1 MDDRQPDNT
10 ELTLLRML
18 AEWMSG
24 EPEDEA
30 FVSEESESKGCS
42 SDELQNED
50 CVSEKLETAERARLI
65 SMARA
70 HAVLPL
76 ISDRLD
82 MGDAAASTL
91 YNSHRILYL
100 TARYLH
106 ILDEAGI
113 KAVVLKGWAVAPYYR
128 VPELRKMGD
137 IDLLVAESEITRA
150 VEVLVRC
157 GFKTVEEQHA
167 NHHVELSGP
176 DGVSVEIHNTLVE
189 AFDDDAINEKIRKYG
204 QEILKHYEET
214 EYHGYKIRR
223 PKPAYN
229 ALSLMLHMLQHYMRA
244 GFGLKLL
251 CDWVVYIN
259 GGIDREE
266 YKKFSDMAAS
276 IGITG
281 FVDVINEVCVRYLGM
296 KRLSVVGA
304 VDVMDGS
311 GVTGSELRAGEGA
324 DKEKTAQAADT
335 FIMDILDGEEFGR
348 STTDRMVVLNGSGLS
363 AYVKEFHHQ
372 MRLNNPH
379 SSKCVLLWP
388 YLWCKTLVVFMRNN
402 KVVRKTTAREIF
414 KNAGARGRLVKDME
428 LFDVK
433 PVRSD
438 ATSIEQA
445 LENNIVKIKPTGYSM
460 YPVIV
465 PGRDYVYLEKVDA
478 SRVKRGDVILYRR
491 RKPEEILV
499 LHRVYKV
506 KKDGIYTVGDN
517 QTAIEGPLDGSQ
529 VLAKMDALERKG
541 KAISTSNIGYRLL
554 TGIWLWL
561 RPVRRPIS
569 LAVHALRKKKI
580 TRKK

>member
-1 MDDRQPDNT
+1 MDDRQLDNT

-24 EPEDEA
+24 ENE
-30 FVSEESESKGCS
+30 GCS
-42 SDELQNED
+42 SDELENEG
-50 CVSEKLETAERARLI
+50 CVNVSGETLGEHSADGLSADERARLI
-65 SMARA
+65 HMARA

-76 ISDRLD
+76 IADRLD
-82 MGDAAASTL
+82 IGDAAASTL
-91 YNSHRILYL
+91 YNSHKILYL
-100 TARYLH
+100 TAKYLR

-137 IDLLVAESEITRA
+137 IDLLASEADIPRA
-150 VEVLVRC
+150 VEVLEKC

-176 DGVSVEIHNTLVE
+176 DGVSIEIHNTLVE
-189 AFDDDAINEKIRKYG
+189 AFDDDAINEKIRRYG
-204 QEILKHYEET
+204 QEILKHYDET

-223 PKPAYN
+223 AEPAYN

-266 YKKFSDMAAS
+266 YRKFSGMAAS

-296 KRLSVVGA
+296 KRLSVVDNS
-304 VDVMDGS
+304 DVM
-311 GVTGSELRAGEGA
+311 
-324 DKEKTAQAADT
+324 AAET
-335 FIMDILDGEEFGR
+335 FIMDIIEGEEFGR

-363 AYVKEFHHQ
+363 AYIKEFHHQ
-372 MRLNNPH
+372 MRLNNPR
-379 SSKCVLLWP
+379 SSKCILLWP
-388 YLWCKTLVVFMRNN
+388 YLWCKTLVVFLRNN
-402 KVVRKTTAREIF
+402 RVLRKTTARDIF
-414 KNAGARGRLVKDME
+414 KKAGARGRLVKGME

-478 SRVKRGDVILYRR
+478 SKVKRGDVILYRR

-529 VLAKMDALERKG
+529 VLARMDALERKG

-569 LAVHALRKKKI
+569 LAVHALKKKKI
-580 TRKK
+580 TGKK